1 MNQSIYLRLATFFVR
16 LDIKREE
23 AAWRKAHRRVRYLG
37 EPLSEHLLKD
47 IGFERDGFSMGHTVA
62 PEYKAQ
68 REVARIRRRLRLKL
82 TT

>member
-1 MNQSIYLRLATFFVR
+1 MNQSIYLRLAVFFVR

-23 AAWRKAHRRVRYLG
+23 AAWRKAHRRVRYEG

-47 IGFERDGFSMGHTVA
+47 IGFEKDGLSVGHTVA

>member
-23 AAWRKAHRRVRYLG
+23 AAWRKAHRRVRYIG
-37 EPLSEHLLKD
+37 EPLSDHLLKD
-47 IGFERDGFSMGHTVA
+47 IGFEKDGFSMGHTVA
-62 PEYKAQ
+62 PEYKAL
-68 REVARIRRRLRLKL
+68 REVTRIRRRLRLKL